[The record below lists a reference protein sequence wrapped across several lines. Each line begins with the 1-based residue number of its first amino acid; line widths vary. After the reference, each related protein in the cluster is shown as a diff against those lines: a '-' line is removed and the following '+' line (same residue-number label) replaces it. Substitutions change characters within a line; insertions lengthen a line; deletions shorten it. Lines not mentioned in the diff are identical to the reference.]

1 MKNIVLVG
9 AGGHCK
15 TCIDVIEKENKYKI
29 LGLIDN
35 KKKGSFL
42 KYKILGNDHEL
53 KKIYNHAKYALVTVG
68 QIKNYSVRVKLFNKL
83 INLNFILPLII
94 SPISSVSKH
103 SSIKKGTIIMHR
115 CIVNAGSIIG
125 KNCIINTGVIVEH
138 DVVIGN
144 NCHISTG
151 VIINGNTKIGDNTF
165 IGSGT
170 IIKNK
175 VSIGKNCVIGMK
187 KIIKKDIIDNQTIK

>member
-1 MKNIVLVG
+1 MKNIILVG

-15 TCIDVIEKENKYKI
+15 SCIDVIEKENKYKI

-42 KYKILGNDHEL
+42 KYKILGNDYDL

-68 QIKNYSVRVKLFNKL
+68 QIKNHSARLKLFNKL
-83 INLNFILPLII
+83 VNLNFIVPLIV
-94 SPISSVSKH
+94 SPISSVSQY

-115 CIVNAGSIIG
+115 CIVSAGSIIG
-125 KNCIINTGVIVEH
+125 KNCIINTGAIIEH

-151 VIINGNTKIGDNTF
+151 AIINGSTKIGDNTF

-175 VSIGKNCVIGMK
+175 VSIGSNCVIGMK
-187 KIIKKDIIDNQTIK
+187 KIIKKDILDNQTIR